1 MKKYKYTNK
10 EERPIPKY
18 KNGDIAW
25 YIDSWFEH
33 PQRCII
39 KGCCNVSWFEGN
51 ELNPSGWWIDYKY
64 KPDYCERTKQHTIR
78 EESLFDTEQEALI
91 ALFEQFKEK
100 LKRKVEFFNKESK
113 KLGIKQELRL
123 ILKRRVG
130 EVILPLS
137 LLNTNLL
144 IAYPISHSRHY
155 GNFGK

>member
-39 KGCCNVSWFEGN
+39 KGCCNVSWFDGN
-51 ELNPSGWWIDYKY
+51 EINHSDWWIDYKY

-100 LKRKVEFFNKESK
+100 VKRKVEFFNKESK
-113 KLGIKQELRL
+113 KLGIKQEL
-123 ILKRRVG
+123 
-130 EVILPLS
+130 
-137 LLNTNLL
+137 
-144 IAYPISHSRHY
+144 
-155 GNFGK
+155 

>member
-25 YIDSWFEH
+25 YIDGWFDA
-33 PQRCII
+33 PQRCIV

-51 ELNPSGWWIDYKY
+51 EFNSSGWWIDYRY
-64 KPDYCERTKQHTIR
+64 KPDHCKRTVQHTIR
-78 EESLFDTEQEALI
+78 EEELFDTEQEALI

-100 LKRKVEFFNKESK
+100 VKRKVEFFNKESK
-113 KLGIKQELRL
+113 SLVLNKSCDCFK
-123 ILKRRVG
+123 RVG

-137 LLNTNLL
+137 LLNPNLL

>member
-1 MKKYKYTNK
+1 MGEYKYTNK

-78 EESLFDTEQEALI
+78 EEELFDTEQEALI
-91 ALFEQFKEK
+91 ALFEKFKEK
-100 LKRKVEFFNKESK
+100 VKRKVDFFSKEAK
-113 KLGIKQELRL
+113 RLGIKQQ
-123 ILKRRVG
+123 
-130 EVILPLS
+130 
-137 LLNTNLL
+137 LLLQ
-144 IAYPISHSRHY
+144 
-155 GNFGK
+155 

>member
-10 EERPIPKY
+10 YERPIPKY

-33 PQRCII
+33 PKRCII
-39 KGCCNVSWFEGN
+39 KGCCNVSWFKGN
-51 ELNPSGWWIDYKY
+51 ELNHSDWWIYYKY

-100 LKRKVEFFNKESK
+100 VKRKVEFFNKESK
-113 KLGIKQELRL
+113 KLGIKQEL
-123 ILKRRVG
+123 
-130 EVILPLS
+130 
-137 LLNTNLL
+137 
-144 IAYPISHSRHY
+144 
-155 GNFGK
+155 